1 MILRFTDGEGRH
13 MVATLGSEP
22 IVIGRSADAD
32 LAVAETKISRHHAE
46 IRLWDGDYV
55 IRDLKSRNGVFVND
69 QRIQIAVLKLGD
81 QIRIGNIVFHVENR
95 SEKGA
100 GTILKEVSR
109 ELENGKGY
117 TTMLREIVQSSDPR
131 VKPEKPDGAEVKSP
145 KP

>member
-22 IVIGRSADAD
+22 IVIGRSADAN

-69 QRIQIAVLKLGD
+69 QRIQIAVLRLGD

-95 SEKGA
+95 VEKGA

-109 ELENGKGY
+109 ELDNGKGY
-117 TTMLREIVQSSDPR
+117 TTMLREIVQSSAPR
-131 VKPEKPDGAEVKSP
+131 AKPEKPDAAKAT
-145 KP
+145 KT

>member
-22 IVIGRSADAD
+22 IVIGRSSDAD

-69 QRIQIAVLKLGD
+69 QRVDIAVLKVGD
-81 QIRIGNIVFHVENR
+81 QIRIGNIVFHLENR
-95 SEKGA
+95 VEKGA

-117 TTMLREIVQSSDPR
+117 TTMLREIVQSSVPHAR
-131 VKPEKPDGAEVKSP
+131 AEKPDAGEPP
-145 KP
+145 KA

>member
-13 MVATLGSEP
+13 MVATLGSDP
-22 IVIGRSADAD
+22 IMIGRSADSD

-69 QRIQIAVLKLGD
+69 QRVDIAVLKLGD

-95 SEKGA
+95 VEKGA

-117 TTMLREIVQSSDPR
+117 TTMLREIVQSSAPR
-131 VKPEKPDGAEVKSP
+131 ARPDKPGTAELP